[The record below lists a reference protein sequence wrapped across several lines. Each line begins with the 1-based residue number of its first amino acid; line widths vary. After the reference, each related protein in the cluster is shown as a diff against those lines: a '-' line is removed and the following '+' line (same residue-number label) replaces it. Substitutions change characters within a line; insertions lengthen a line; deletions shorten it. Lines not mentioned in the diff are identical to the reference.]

1 MSYLDNNGLAT
12 LWAKIKQYVRD
23 NATSSIPDL
32 SVVTSKIADLAVTT
46 AKLANSAVTT
56 AKIASRAITSDKLAT
71 DIFVVEI
78 KTVISSET
86 IGPNDGWYG
95 TLDVSKSGYVAMS
108 IGGYVINGTN
118 SRLCVPGQIY
128 LQYGS
133 QTLSCYVWNQHPSSN
148 AVITLYVPVLYIKT

>member
-1 MSYLDNNGLAT
+1 MSYLDGNGLAT

-32 SVVTSKIADLAVTT
+32 SVVTSKIADLAVT
-46 AKLANSAVTT
+46 AEKLDNSAVTT

-71 DIFVVEI
+71 DIFIVET
-78 KTVISSET
+78 KTVVSSET

-95 TLDVSKSGYVAMS
+95 TLDVSKSGYVAVS
-108 IGGYVINGTN
+108 IGGYVMNGTN

>member
-1 MSYLDNNGLAT
+1 MSYLDGNGLAT

-32 SVVTSKIADLAVTT
+32 SIVTSKLADL
-46 AKLANSAVTT
+46 AVTT

-71 DIFVVEI
+71 DIFIVET
-78 KTVISSET
+78 KTVVSGET
-86 IGPNDGWYG
+86 IGPNGGWYG
-95 TLDVSKSGYVAMS
+95 TLDVTKSGYVAVS
-108 IGGYVINGTN
+108 IGGYVISGTN
-118 SRLCVPGQIY
+118 TRWCVPGQIY

-133 QTLSCYVWNQHPSSN
+133 QLLACYVWNQHSSSD